1 MDPRIQQLFVQVFG
15 EHELVVFRPGLARR
29 IGPLPALLLCQAC
42 YWQGVAGVGEW
53 WHKLRDAD
61 RDAAGKLLP
70 PKNRDRQSWE
80 WELGIGR
87 SEQQICRRVLR
98 DQNLIEE
105 KLVGIPA
112 RLHFRVDVERL
123 AEFLIDDTRPDAF
136 SQLDGDKMP
145 AVGDNIVARQ
155 ESTSPTKEETSRESH
170 RVSPQPLTRRLDGVV
185 VEPDIQSY
193 MPDISTVISDFSI
206 EDRVLIQ
213 DLLDELVGAMRAA
226 QQSDSRQKIFDPSG
240 WLRGVI
246 STGFRRARCVQ
257 VQADRR
263 RASEVKSRLAV
274 VSQLPSIDPEKVVV
288 GREFL
293 AKTEAMRKRRV
304 SGGDQ

>member
-1 MDPRIQQLFVQVFG
+1 MSQIKSESKRTVPIDSTVPNDSQHPGCGDHEPGSEFLRFFRKFPPQVPEGDPPEGLDFLRVRQRLTAVFPQEDVVVFVFVQVFG

-136 SQLDGDKMP
+136 SRLDGDASQGFCGQLIATRFLRSAIAIRP
-145 AVGDNIVARQ
+145 L
-155 ESTSPTKEETSRESH
+155 PT
-170 RVSPQPLTRRLDGVV
+170 
-185 VEPDIQSY
+185 
-193 MPDISTVISDFSI
+193 
-206 EDRVLIQ
+206 
-213 DLLDELVGAMRAA
+213 
-226 QQSDSRQKIFDPSG
+226 
-240 WLRGVI
+240 
-246 STGFRRARCVQ
+246 
-257 VQADRR
+257 
-263 RASEVKSRLAV
+263 
-274 VSQLPSIDPEKVVV
+274 
-288 GREFL
+288 
-293 AKTEAMRKRRV
+293 
-304 SGGDQ
+304 

>member
-15 EHELVVFRPGLARR
+15 DRELVVYRPGLARR

-42 YWQGVAGVGEW
+42 YWQGVAGIGTW

-61 RDAAGKLLP
+61 RDATGKILP

-87 SEQQICRRVLR
+87 SEQQNCRRVLR
-98 DQNLIEE
+98 DQKLIEE

-123 AEFLIDDTRPDAF
+123 AEFLIDDIRPDD
-136 SQLDGDKMP
+136 SSHRDGEKMP
-145 AVGDNIVARQ
+145 AGGDNIVTLQ
-155 ESTSPTKEETSRESH
+155 ESTSLTEEETSSEFH
-170 RVSPQPLTRRLDGVV
+170 RISPQPLTERLNGVV

-193 MPDISTVISDFSI
+193 MPDISTVIADFSI
-206 EDRVLIQ
+206 DDRVLIQ

-226 QQSDSRQKIFDPSG
+226 QQSDSRQKIFDPAG

-274 VSQLPSIDPEKVVV
+274 VSQLPEIDQEKVVV

-293 AKTEAMRKRRV
+293 AKTEAMRKRRA